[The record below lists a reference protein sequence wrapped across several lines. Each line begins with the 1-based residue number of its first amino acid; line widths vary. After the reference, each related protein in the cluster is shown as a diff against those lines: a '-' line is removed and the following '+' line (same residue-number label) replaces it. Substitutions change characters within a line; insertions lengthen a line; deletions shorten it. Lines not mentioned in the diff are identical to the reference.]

1 MNSSIPI
8 EANGILPLS
17 TFGISLLPE
26 VALKIPDFEGA
37 AVLRLFANSSQSEMG
52 CYSSLVT
59 NGVTLA
65 HPFAA
70 TSILGMLVLCSIFSS
85 TALEIYGADVALF
98 WTVHCPLTGQACWSP
113 SGQTLPGSLGLFT
126 TKIMQ
131 SAINQIIGTRRGDN
145 RQRGESVA
153 RISNSNSRPRFNISK
168 IYNRKLHPATS
179 NLEMPQKH
187 FGSLLLQ
194 QDIFRSSKR
203 SPWFGTAIKPG
214 LSLPGD
220 NHGFAVTLAQEKI
233 PTSNSFLTLIVEG
246 YCSLKPGKK
255 ERFACFRKN
264 WRTFLASAVLPA
276 LFIGF
281 FMITSLALF
290 QLSLGGSAS
299 VIALSSTGFILLFIG
314 MWTIMGYAVSYRLRS
329 GKFVCYSD
337 RLLVVCT
344 KVFGHFPCY
353 QLARRSRL
361 GQSEEVMKVLVSIL
375 WWKVCEMDTIS
386 PFIHQTPIHED
397 TRFLQQFGW
406 LSAGYRRSTWWFF
419 TVWLG
424 YEFIRACLIGVN
436 SSNAMIQ
443 VFGLLAVECIAL
455 VCLCWLRPFETTRIN
470 ILMVYLLGFSKVI
483 TVALSSLF
491 YPHFNL
497 ERSTTTIIGFAI
509 IITQGLL
516 TSCLLIYIFLGVIS
530 SFISITRHHTEP
542 SSIETTNNGT
552 LTRLRKN
559 QLVYIERFLCG
570 LCRPRPPKT
579 SEEPE
584 IQKRPSFHFDSFQS
598 CPKIEHAE
606 TDNSSTLYSVHQ
618 SDMAYSYNSESRTIP
633 HHQSSYDSMK
643 TLHSNPCLCPRQ
655 YSCLRSVL
663 TRNKLTAR
671 SSSPISPL
679 GTIHSESRTLHEE
692 LAADPRWQAAYEG
705 LV

>member
-1 MNSSIPI
+1 
-8 EANGILPLS
+8 
-17 TFGISLLPE
+17 
-26 VALKIPDFEGA
+26 
-37 AVLRLFANSSQSEMG
+37 
-52 CYSSLVT
+52 
-59 NGVTLA
+59 
-65 HPFAA
+65 
-70 TSILGMLVLCSIFSS
+70 
-85 TALEIYGADVALF
+85 
-98 WTVHCPLTGQACWSP
+98 
-113 SGQTLPGSLGLFT
+113 
-126 TKIMQ
+126 
-131 SAINQIIGTRRGDN
+131 
-145 RQRGESVA
+145 
-153 RISNSNSRPRFNISK
+153 
-168 IYNRKLHPATS
+168 
-179 NLEMPQKH
+179 
-187 FGSLLLQ
+187 
-194 QDIFRSSKR
+194 
-203 SPWFGTAIKPG
+203 
-214 LSLPGD
+214 
-220 NHGFAVTLAQEKI
+220 
-233 PTSNSFLTLIVEG
+233 
-246 YCSLKPGKK
+246 
-255 ERFACFRKN
+255 
-264 WRTFLASAVLPA
+264 
-276 LFIGF
+276 
-281 FMITSLALF
+281 MITSLALF

-314 MWTIMGYAVSYRLRS
+314 FWALPLLSTGETKSFGANRRGYESFSV
-329 GKFVCYSD
+329 YS
-337 RLLVVCT
+337 LV
-344 KVFGHFPCY
+344 
-353 QLARRSRL
+353 
-361 GQSEEVMKVLVSIL
+361 
-375 WWKVCEMDTIS
+375 
-386 PFIHQTPIHED
+386 ED

-598 CPKIEHAE
+598 CSKIEHAE

-663 TRNKLTAR
+663 TRNKLTPR
-671 SSSPISPL
+671 SSSPICPL

-692 LAADPRWQAAYEG
+692 LAADPRWQAAYQG